1 MPEKSM
7 ATLQAEMV
15 TFRQAF
21 NARIVYYKQLQALS
35 DSVTDVEWTRD
46 ELPMLLA
53 RCRGQISDEE
63 EDLKRAQS
71 KNKYLEAC
79 CVAIVHGGFD

>member
-1 MPEKSM
+1 M

-15 TFRQAF
+15 TFRQTF
-21 NARIVYYKQLQALS
+21 NARIVYYKQLQTLS
-35 DSVTDVEWTRD
+35 DSVVDTEWTLD

-63 EDLKRAQS
+63 EELKRAQS
-71 KNKYLEAC
+71 KNKYLE
-79 CVAIVHGGFD
+79 VWSFHRIF